1 MQIIQFNCPDPQA
14 ANQLKALMTG
24 ITNDISRLSYLANDP
39 EYVTEPF
46 SIDGWFEHLQTPGL
60 YWTSWDAVY
69 SALGDT
75 GRSIADNMILPF
87 MVGQEFAA
95 FPGIVLEVVEVAD
108 PVAAGYV
115 LAPSS

>member
-1 MQIIQFNCPDPQA
+1 MQIIQFTCPIPETA
-14 ANQLKALMTG
+14 SQLKALMTS
-24 ITNDISRLSYLANDP
+24 IVNDISRLSFLANDP
-39 EYVTEPF
+39 DYVTNPF
-46 SIDGWFEHLQTPGL
+46 GVEGWFEHLQTPGL

-95 FPGIVLEVVEVAD
+95 FPGIVLEVVGVAD
-108 PVAAGYV
+108 PVAGGYT
-115 LAPSS
+115 PEPE